1 MNLRTN
7 MSSKS
12 VNAIQFDNTW
22 PCEVRLELSYGHHGA
37 ARHGLV

>member
-1 MNLRTN
+1 MNRRTI

-12 VNAIQFDNTW
+12 VNAIQFDSTW
-22 PCEVRLELSYGHHGA
+22 RCEVRLELSYGHHGA